1 MRGSDLNTSES
12 DDLASM
18 ASESGLRF
26 VRLGWVDNAGIYRSH
41 ALSATHFRELTE
53 KGLGLASGVQ
63 AVPVHQDSV
72 AAGLPIGAVGQVW
85 LVPDTR
91 SFRSL
96 PWQPGHG
103 SVMGAFV
110 TATGE
115 PWPYCPRSALTRQLK
130 RLADHGL
137 HMEAAFEHE
146 FMLLRR
152 GENGLEHFE
161 ESHYAATHGL
171 DKAGPILDEMAL
183 ALEAQGIVV
192 ESMLKE
198 AGLSQFEITTLHA
211 DPMRA
216 ADQFVA
222 VRETLSAIALAHG
235 LIATALPLVFDH
247 ESGNG
252 WHLHFSLWQGD
263 RNLTADG
270 QSLAPVSAAFL
281 AGVLEHLPALCAL
294 TSPSTNSFRRIRP
307 GAWAGAYRI
316 WGYDHKEAALRVP
329 TSRMGG
335 PTNIELKV
343 SDASANPYLSL
354 AGLIG
359 AGLDGIE
366 RELTLPEA
374 VEVDAG
380 NLEETERSARGI
392 EALPESLDV
401 AVAALENDPILLAVL
416 GPELA
421 DAYVRVK
428 KEEAL
433 ALGALSLEEEVSQLI
448 ETY

>member
-1 MRGSDLNTSES
+1 MSTSES
-12 DDLASM
+12 DDLVRM
-18 ASESGLRF
+18 VSESDLRF

-41 ALSATHFRELTE
+41 ALSTTHFRELAT

-72 AAGLPIGAVGQVW
+72 AVGLPIGAVGQVW
-85 LVPDTR
+85 LVPDSR

-96 PWQPGHG
+96 PWQEGHG

-110 TATGE
+110 TAEGK
-115 PWPYCPRSALTRQLK
+115 PWPYCPRTALTRQLQG
-130 RLADHGL
+130 LAEGGL

-152 GENGLEHFE
+152 GENGPEHFE
-161 ESHYAATHGL
+161 KSHYAATHGL

-183 ALEAQGIVV
+183 ALEAQGIAV
-192 ESMLKE
+192 ESILKE
-198 AGLSQFEITTLHA
+198 AGLSQFEIATLHA

-216 ADQFVA
+216 ADHFVA
-222 VRETLSAIALAHG
+222 VRETLSAVGLGHG
-235 LIATALPLVFDH
+235 LIATPLPLVFKN

-252 WHLHFSLWQGD
+252 WHLHFSLWQED
-263 RNLTADG
+263 QNLTADG
-270 QSLAPVSAAFL
+270 PNLAPLSGAFL
-281 AGVLEHLPALCAL
+281 AGVLEHLPGLCAL

-307 GAWAGAYRI
+307 GAWAGAYQI

-359 AGLDGIE
+359 AGLDGIK
-366 RELTLPEA
+366 RELGLPEA

-380 NLEETERSARGI
+380 NLDEAQRNARGI
-392 EALPESLDV
+392 EALPASLEA
-401 AVAALENDPILLAVL
+401 AVAALESDPVLLEVL

-421 DAYVRVK
+421 EAYVRVK

-433 ALGALSLEEEVSQLI
+433 ALGPLSLEEEVSQLI

>member
-1 MRGSDLNTSES
+1 MDLSKPESDELARLVSES
-12 DDLASM
+12 D
-18 ASESGLRF
+18 LRF

-41 ALSATHFRELTE
+41 ALSVNHFCELAT

-85 LVPDTR
+85 LVPDR
-91 SFRSL
+91 KSFRSL
-96 PWQPGHG
+96 PWQEGHG

-110 TATGE
+110 TAAGE
-115 PWPYCPRSALTRQLK
+115 PWPYCPRTTLTRQLQD
-130 RLADHGL
+130 LAEVGL
-137 HMEAAFEHE
+137 HMETAFEHE

-152 GENGLEHFE
+152 GENGPEHFE

-183 ALEAQGIVV
+183 ALESQGITV
-192 ESMLKE
+192 ESILKE
-198 AGLSQFEITTLHA
+198 AGLSQFEIATLHA
-211 DPMRA
+211 DPMQS
-216 ADQFVA
+216 ADHFVA
-222 VRETLSAIALAHG
+222 VRETLSAVGLGHN
-235 LIATALPLVFDH
+235 LIATPLPLIFEN

-252 WHLHFSLWQGD
+252 WHLHFSLWQED

-270 QSLAPVSAAFL
+270 PNLAPLSAAFL
-281 AGVLEHLPALCAL
+281 AGVLEHLPGLCAL

-307 GAWAGAYRI
+307 GAWAGAYQI

-354 AGLIG
+354 SGLIG
-359 AGLDGIE
+359 AGLDGIK
-366 RELTLPEA
+366 RNLGLPEA

-380 NLEETERSARGI
+380 NLNEFERNARGI
-392 EALPESLDV
+392 EALPASLDA
-401 AVAALENDPILLAVL
+401 AVAALESDPVLLEVL
-416 GPELA
+416 GPDLA
-421 DAYVRVK
+421 EAYLHVK

-433 ALGALSLEEEVSQLI
+433 ALGPLSLEEEVSQLI